1 MYMAEYLLKSYEAED
16 DDDVSEGI
24 TLPLMDIHIF
34 ALVLIR

>member
-1 MYMAEYLLKSYEAED
+1 MYMAEYLLKNYEAE

-34 ALVLIR
+34 ALVLLIR